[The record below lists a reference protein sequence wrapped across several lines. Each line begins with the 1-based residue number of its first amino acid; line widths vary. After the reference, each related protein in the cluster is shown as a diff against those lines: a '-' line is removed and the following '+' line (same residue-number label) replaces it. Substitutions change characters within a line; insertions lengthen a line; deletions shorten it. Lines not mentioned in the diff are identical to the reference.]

1 MDESLSY
8 ILGHSWQSW
17 KLPFITGPLEIL
29 VLRQT
34 NINKGG
40 TDTRKRMDDSTD
52 YKRRP

>member
-17 KLPFITGPLEIL
+17 KL

-40 TDTRKRMDDSTD
+40 TDTRKRMDDSAD